1 MEFTTKLWLT
11 AMLANEIEE
20 TSQNIKNYNMWLRGC
35 NNLDEIPLYEE
46 QIGNL
51 ESYRITLQNLLQQ
64 VEEDKLD
71 A

>member
-11 AMLANEIEE
+11 IMLTNEIEE
-20 TSQNIKNYNMWLRGC
+20 TEDNIKNYNMWLRGC
-35 NNLDEIPLYEE
+35 NNPEEIPAYEE
-46 QIGNL
+46 QICNL
-51 ESYRITLQNLLQQ
+51 ENYRTTLQNLLQQ